1 MEGYL
6 FTSARLGFRT
16 WTDSDLDT
24 FARINAD
31 PEIMHFFEKL
41 LAREES
47 KAKMDQMNQ
56 VFEKEGFCYF
66 AVDYLQTG
74 ELVGTLGLNRK
85 NFPASF
91 TPCVDIGWR
100 FDKKFW
106 NQGLASEGAAACLDY
121 AKKIG
126 LQEVYSYASSA
137 NTASRRVME
146 KIGMWFLE
154 EFEHQELLHC
164 PQLQPFSVY
173 KIQF

>member
-1 MEGYL
+1 MKKYL
-6 FTSARLGFRT
+6 FSSPRLGFRT
-16 WTDSDLDT
+16 WEDADLDT
-24 FARINAD
+24 FSAMNAD
-31 PEIMHFFEKL
+31 PEIMLFFEKIL
-41 LAREES
+41 TREES

-126 LQEVYSYASSA
+126 LKEVYSYASSA

-173 KIQF
+173 KIVL